1 MIKRIKRMNRHRASD
16 KDRLGNDNKENTDF
30 FIPAMHSQ
38 YISRNTQS
46 ILYRIALG
54 CVKMML
60 FIRILYIFKVL
71 VKFILSDRLDRNIF
85 LN

>member
-1 MIKRIKRMNRHRASD
+1 MIKRVKRMNRHRASD

-38 YISRNTQS
+38 YISQNTQS

-54 CVKMML
+54 
-60 FIRILYIFKVL
+60 
-71 VKFILSDRLDRNIF
+71 
-85 LN
+85 